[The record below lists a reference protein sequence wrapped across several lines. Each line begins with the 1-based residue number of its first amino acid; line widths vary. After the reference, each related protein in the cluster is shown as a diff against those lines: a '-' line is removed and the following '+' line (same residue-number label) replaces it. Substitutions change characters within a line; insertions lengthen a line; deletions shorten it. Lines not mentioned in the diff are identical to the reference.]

1 MRRLDRYIFL
11 EVLVP
16 GLIALAALTFVVL
29 STKGGGGLLLDIIVR
44 QSPSAAEIL
53 DILAALLPAVLIR
66 TIPMAV
72 LMGILTGFS
81 RLSSD
86 SEAIAMRASG
96 ISMRRI
102 LRPVLVFATLAWIV
116 TETLTIW
123 IAPQTSANLRAT
135 VTTMALKTPPIEV
148 RPRTWYEKSGLPW
161 KLWFNSPSTG
171 DGLRSEGLILVDA
184 KDLDHPDF
192 TFAQYGRYSPVNN
205 NRTLQLN
212 LLNGSRHVLCSPESS
227 GDRTPGCSSSNG
239 YVYFGFESMTFS
251 RELPAPK
258 VGRVTVAEIPTRDL
272 WQRST
277 AGTASIDEAV
287 EFHQRLALPFACFAF
302 ALVGL
307 PLGVTTNRGGR
318 STGLV
323 LSLVLM
329 FAYYMSLVGGTRAG
343 LPPGLGAWLPNIA
356 FIAFGIFLLARSEH
370 QHENRFIAA
379 VAGGIQWIQG
389 KLLAFRPRRL
399 NVSELAYS
407 LSNRFRLFRL
417 LDSYV
422 LRGFWFFFAIVLSV
436 FASLFMVVTL
446 FELLPDILTNKIK
459 TGVVI
464 TYFLFL
470 MPQIIFW
477 VMPLAVL
484 LAILINL
491 GTLTKTNEILAV
503 KAGAISLYRM
513 SLPVILMAAVLSGAV
528 YLMQD
533 YVLPWT
539 NQRQDQY
546 HDIIKGKAPQTYVDP
561 SRKLMMGSG
570 DRLYYYTFFH
580 PTLHA
585 FGRLTVFRLDP
596 ATFQP
601 VERLDANR
609 ATWNGSTWILEH
621 VERRQFSADHKV
633 HTEMFDTRPV
643 EMDPPAYFNREV
655 READQMNYTEL
666 RRYVADLQRSG
677 FDVGRLTVDLYRKIS
692 FPLVPFIMALI
703 GVPFSFKTGRK
714 GAFYGIGFCLAIG
727 IIYWLTF
734 ELFGKLGGINQLSPF
749 VAAWFPNIIFGASGF
764 WMMLRMKT

>member
-1 MRRLDRYIFL
+1 MRRLDRYIFR

-16 GLIALAALTFVVL
+16 GLIALVALTFVVL

-44 QSPSAAEIL
+44 QSPSAAEIWA
-53 DILAALLPAVLIR
+53 ILAALLPAVLIR

-96 ISMRRI
+96 ISMARI
-102 LRPVLVFATLAWIV
+102 LRPVLVFATLAWIA
-116 TETLTIW
+116 TEALTIW
-123 IAPQTSANLRAT
+123 VAPQTQASLRAR
-135 VTTMALKTPPIEV
+135 VTTMALKTPPIEL
-148 RPRTWYEKSGLPW
+148 RPRVWYERQGLQW

-171 DGLRSEGLILVDA
+171 NGIQSEGIILVDV
-184 KDLDHPDF
+184 KDPDRPDF
-192 TFAQYGRYSPVNN
+192 TFAQYGSYSPVNN

-212 LLNGSRHVLCSPESS
+212 LVNGSTHVLCPPEPSE
-227 GDRTPGCSSSNG
+227 DRTPGCSSSNG
-239 YVYFGFESMTFS
+239 YVNFSFASTTFS
-251 RELPAPK
+251 RELPPPK
-258 VGRVTVAEIPTRDL
+258 VGRGTVAEIPTQEL
-272 WQRST
+272 WQRSRT
-277 AGTASIDEAV
+277 GTASIDEAV

-343 LPPGLGAWLPNIA
+343 LSPGLGAWLPNSV
-356 FIAFGIFLLARSEH
+356 FLVLGIFLMARSEH
-370 QHENRFIAA
+370 QHENRVIAS

-389 KLLAFRPRRL
+389 KLFAFRPRRL
-399 NVSELAYS
+399 NVSQWAYS

-422 LRGFWFFFAIVLSV
+422 LRGFWFFLAIVLSV

-446 FELLPDILTNKIK
+446 FELLPDILTYKIK
-459 TGVVI
+459 TSIVL

-513 SLPVILMAAVLSGAV
+513 SLPIILMAAVLSGGI

-533 YVLPWT
+533 YVMPWT
-539 NQRQDQY
+539 NQKQDQY
-546 HDIIKGKAPQTYVDP
+546 HDIIKGRAPQTYVDP

-570 DRLYYYTFFH
+570 DRLYYYTFFD
-580 PTLHA
+580 PTLHT
-585 FGRLTVFRLDP
+585 FGRLTILRLDP
-596 ATFQP
+596 RTFQP
-601 VERLDANR
+601 VERLDAKR
-609 ATWNGSTWILEH
+609 ATWNGNTWILEG
-621 VERRQFSADHKV
+621 VERRQFSSDHKI
-633 HTEMFDTRPV
+633 HTEMFEKRTA
-643 EMDPPAYFNREV
+643 EMDPPAYFTREV

-692 FPLVPFIMALI
+692 FPMVSFIMALI

-714 GAFYGIGFCLAIG
+714 GAFYGIGFCLAVG
-727 IIYWLTF
+727 IIYWLTM